1 MQLKTMTIT
10 GFKSFPEAKLD
21 FPTGITAVV
30 GPNGSGKSNVV
41 DAILWVLGEQS
52 TKALRSEKMED
63 VIFNGTESKKPMGMA
78 EVSLVVTSVT
88 SQELEAIS
96 GIIDDV
102 PGTKELMI
110 TRRLYRDGESEYL
123 INKLPC
129 RLKDIRSLFLEA
141 RAGTKGHTVIEQ
153 GNIDQILSG
162 TPQDRRNFIEETA
175 GIGRFKKQKNEA
187 LRKLTTTQQNLLRVR
202 DIISEVRK
210 QLRMLERQARQAEE
224 YTTLRNES
232 RALEIQLLSQEYQ
245 KYLQQRTQLESELG
259 KFEALESQLMAE
271 EARQS
276 AVHQGLNASV
286 VSDGEVVGRTQETL
300 RQLEHDMGQTLTVI
314 EVERN
319 RLQTFAQ
326 QEGQAVVDRA
336 SLKEDSQRVIT
347 TMETLQDQLD
357 EGAGEVDQRQQRV
370 NTLEEEERT
379 LNSRRSRVQTETEQA
394 RQRSLDLAVGR
405 FRAENLLQ
413 SLEHQRDES
422 QEQIQQLQD
431 DLVTGRDE
439 REIAIESVENQT
451 LRLQRFRDDCG
462 LHRNSRDE
470 VDRLIQQLDAS
481 IREKETTLVE
491 SKTKQASVESRLRV
505 LHAVLQEEFGYGREN
520 EPGLPAL
527 RDVCQGVKG
536 AVAERLDVSQDLE
549 KAIEAALG
557 EYLRSWVVDG
567 IDETIQSL
575 TYFRDHKLGRAAF
588 VSARPDGGKAL
599 RVPGWWEALSQEAG
613 VMGRAIELIGIP
625 NDMRLG
631 VERLLWRV
639 VIVQTFDQAIAI
651 FRQNPWSQ
659 VLGPVLVTLDG
670 EVIDTV
676 GVVSGGS
683 IGDSV
688 GLLQRR
694 REVQTLEEQL
704 LNLSNS
710 LETLQGEHADLIRE
724 FQAAKE
730 DLQRLENLLREAEMQ
745 VLIGEK
751 EVTNSQQL
759 AEQAEEKLED
769 LKAELESELQKLKR
783 VEEDLVTGRHE
794 LDHVD
799 QEQASQKEVLENFS
813 QQLQEIEATVTAV
826 YGQLTDAR
834 LALAACHERRE
845 RAQADLTRM
854 RDEEH
859 ARQERVHLLEDL
871 LQSLQVKTQESQTTQ
886 AEAESRFKEVE
897 QTKLTMQTQLQEVEE
912 RHTEGMMK
920 ARALDQEIGIVRK
933 KFATTREERGETE
946 IQLAEI
952 RTRVQ
957 SIEETLVGTYAQS
970 LESLPAQP
978 NSESMV
984 ADSQEEAGTP
994 AVWRERL
1001 QVIRQR
1007 LERLGPLNLAAI
1019 EEHKE
1024 LEERYH
1030 FLTKQEEDLSE
1041 SIGSLQEII
1050 ERLNGTTN
1058 HMFQETFQAL
1068 QEKFGEVFSAL
1079 FAGGHAELVLTE
1091 RDPNKEGEDFGE
1103 EPGVDIVAQPPG
1115 KRLKNLSM
1123 LSGGEKAL
1131 TVLALLF
1138 GSFLIKPSPFCILDE
1153 VDASLDEPNVIRFAR
1168 FLTQLTS
1175 LSQFLIITH
1184 NKRTMEIAD
1193 TLFGVTMEEPGVS
1206 KFVSVR
1212 LAELETV

>member
-1 MQLKTMTIT
+1 MLLKSMTMT
-10 GFKSFPEAKLD
+10 GFKSFPDAKLD
-21 FPTGITAVV
+21 FPKGITAVV

-52 TKALRSEKMED
+52 TKTLRSEKMED
-63 VIFNGTESKKPMGMA
+63 VIYNGTESKKPLGMA
-78 EVSLVVTSVT
+78 EVSLVVTNVT

-96 GIIDDV
+96 GIIDDL

-162 TPQDRRNFIEETA
+162 SPQERRSFIEETA

-187 LRKLTTTQQNLLRVR
+187 LRKLTTTQQNLIRVR
-202 DIISEVRK
+202 DIIAEVRK

-224 YTTLRNES
+224 YSTLRDES
-232 RALEIQLLSQEYQ
+232 RSLEIQLLNQEYQ
-245 KYLQQRTQLESELG
+245 EFRHRRTQLETELAT
-259 KFEALESQLMAE
+259 FEASESELMAE
-271 EARQS
+271 EARLS
-276 AVHQGLNASV
+276 VVHQELNASV
-286 VSDGEVVGRTQETL
+286 VSDGEVLGRTQETL
-300 RQLEHDMGQTLTVI
+300 RQLEHDMGQALTVS

-319 RLQTFAQ
+319 RLQAFAQ

-336 SLKEDSQRVIT
+336 SLTEDSQRT
-347 TMETLQDQLD
+347 TSTIETLQSQLG
-357 EGAGEVDQRQQRV
+357 EFAGEVSKCEERV
-370 NTLEEEERT
+370 TTLEEEEKA
-379 LNSRRSRVQTETEQA
+379 LGSRRSRMQAETEQA
-394 RQRSLDLAVGR
+394 RQRILDLAVAR

-413 SLEHQRDES
+413 SLGNQREELEDH
-422 QEQIQQLQD
+422 IQQLRD
-431 DLVTGRDE
+431 DIVSCEEE
-439 REIAIESVENQT
+439 RANAVGSVADQQQH
-451 LRLQRFRDDCG
+451 LQSFRDTCES
-462 LHRNSRDE
+462 HRVSRDE
-470 VDRLIQQLDAS
+470 VGQLLQQLEAQ
-481 IREKETTLVE
+481 IRETENNLVE
-491 SKTKQASVESRLRV
+491 GKTKRASVESRLRA
-505 LHAVLQEEFGYGREN
+505 LHAVLQEEFGYGREG
-520 EPGLPAL
+520 EPELPAL

-536 AVAERLDVSQDLE
+536 AVAERLDVPQDLE
-549 KAIEAALG
+549 KAIEAGLG
-557 EYLRSWVVDG
+557 EYLRTWVVEG
-567 IDETIQSL
+567 IDETIRSL
-575 TYFRDHKLGRAAF
+575 AFFHEHKLGRATF
-588 VSARPDGGKAL
+588 VPVHSDGEKDIQ
-599 RVPGWWEALSQEAG
+599 VPEWWDAVSHAPG
-613 VMGRAIELIGIP
+613 VIGRAVEVIGVP
-625 NDMRLG
+625 DDMRLG

-639 VIVQTFDQAIAI
+639 VVVETFDQAIALL
-651 FRQNPWSQ
+651 RQNQSRPGF
-659 VLGPVLVTLDG
+659 GPVFVTLDG

-676 GVVSGGS
+676 GLVSGGS
-683 IGDSV
+683 MGDSF

-704 LNLSNS
+704 HDLSDN
-710 LETLQGEHADLIRE
+710 LETLQHKHADLVRE
-724 FQAAKE
+724 SQAGK
-730 DLQRLENLLREAEMQ
+730 DDFQRLENLLREAEMQ

-751 EVTNSQQL
+751 EVTNYQNSV
-759 AEQAEEKLED
+759 ERAEEKLDD
-769 LKAELESELQKLKR
+769 LKTDLESELQDLKR
-783 VEEDLVTGRHE
+783 VEEDTVTGRSE

-799 QEQASQKEVLENFS
+799 QEHTSQKQVLDDFS
-813 QQLQEIEATVTAV
+813 QQLLEIERAVTVV

-834 LALAACHERRE
+834 LALAGCRE
-845 RAQADLTRM
+845 RYDRAQSDLTRM
-854 RDEEH
+854 RNEEQV
-859 ARQERVHLLEDL
+859 RQERVHQLGEL
-871 LQSLQVKTQESQTTQ
+871 LQSLQVQTKESREKQT
-886 AEAESRFKEVE
+886 EAETRFKELE
-897 QTKLTMQTQLQEVEE
+897 QTKLKTEIELQEVEA
-912 RHTEGMMK
+912 RHTEGMMN
-920 ARALDQEIGIVRK
+920 ARALDQEMGLVRK
-933 KFATTREERGETE
+933 KFSTTREGRGETE

-957 SIEETLVGTYAQS
+957 AIEETLVGTYSQS
-970 LESLPAQP
+970 LESLVPQP
-978 NSESMV
+978 DLEQTSQ
-984 ADSQEEAGTP
+984 DSQEEAGTP
-994 AVWRERL
+994 AEWRERL

-1019 EEHKE
+1019 DEHRE
-1024 LEERYH
+1024 LEERFR

-1041 SIGSLQEII
+1041 SISSIQEII
-1050 ERLNGTTN
+1050 EKLNRTTN
-1058 HMFQETFQAL
+1058 RMFQETFHAL

-1091 RDPNKEGEDFGE
+1091 RDPNQEEGDFGE

-1153 VDASLDEPNVIRFAR
+1153 VDAPLDEPNVIRFAR

-1175 LSQFLIITH
+1175 QSQFLIITH

-1193 TLFGVTMEEPGVS
+1193 SLFGVTMEEPGVS

-1212 LAELETV
+1212 LAELEPV